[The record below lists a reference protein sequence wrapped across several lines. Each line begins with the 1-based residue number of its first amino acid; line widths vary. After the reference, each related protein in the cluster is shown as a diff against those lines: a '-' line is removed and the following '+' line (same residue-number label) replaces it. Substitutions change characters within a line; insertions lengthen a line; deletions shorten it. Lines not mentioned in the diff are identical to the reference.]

1 MRELL
6 CLRSQKYFSQYLR
19 WWRMNNMASWT
30 RQKTVAFY
38 YDKMIALPRGKQ
50 TSRKYLIF
58 ERPDG
63 KFYYVGK
70 KGAIRVG
77 RNLTDSISLTDQL
90 ISRIEQDVAEY
101 RKNNP
106 EVEKGYKI

>member
-1 MRELL
+1 
-6 CLRSQKYFSQYLR
+6 
-19 WWRMNNMASWT
+19 MAWT

-38 YDKMIALPRGKQ
+38 YDKMIELPRAKQ

-90 ISRIEQDVAEY
+90 IFRIVQDVAEY